1 MISVLILLVL
11 SGLLVIGTSVA
22 FAMGITAVVGMM
34 ITGDNLAA
42 VPKVFFDT
50 FSIYE
55 LLAVPLFVIMSQIL
69 LVGRVGEHLFDVI
82 NGWVRHWPGGLGIA
96 TVLSC
101 GFFSAVAGS
110 STATA
115 ATVGA
120 TAIPAMLRRK
130 YPKSFAF
137 GMVAGGGT
145 LGILIPPSIPF
156 ILYAAITSES
166 VAKLFLAGVLPG
178 LMIIGLLIVYI
189 VILQMRTGALP
200 REPRMPMP
208 ERLSVTTR
216 HIGALL
222 LPVVIL
228 GGIYVGIFTPTE
240 AAAAGVIYSVL
251 LCVVVYRSL
260 SWRDAVPILM
270 ATVRVSC
277 MIMFIIA
284 GAMVLSRVL
293 TTLQIA
299 PAIIQFFEDQQVS
312 QWVFVILM
320 NILWLVM
327 GTVME
332 VASIMLITLPIAFP
346 VAVSLGID
354 PIWFAV
360 IMVINMELA
369 TISPPIG
376 LNIFVLM
383 GIMNEKDEAMVVR
396 GVLPPF
402 LIISFGLI
410 LVIAFPAI
418 ATWLPSLH

>member
-1 MISVLILLVL
+1 MTSLLILIAL
-11 SGLLVIGTSVA
+11 SSFLILGTPVA
-22 FAMGITAVVGMM
+22 FAMGITAIVGMWL
-34 ITGDNLAA
+34 TGDNLAA
-42 VPKVFFDT
+42 VPKVFYET

-55 LLAVPLFVIMSQIL
+55 LLAVPLFILMSQVL
-69 LVGRVGEHLFDVI
+69 LVGKMGEYLFEVI
-82 NGWVRHWPGGLGIA
+82 NRWVRHWPGGLGIA

-120 TAIPAMLRRK
+120 TAIPAMLKRN

-156 ILYAAITSES
+156 ILYAAITGES
-166 VAKLFLAGVLPG
+166 VGKLFLAGIVP
-178 LMIIGLLIVYI
+178 GLLIILLLIIYI
-189 VILQMRTGALP
+189 IFLQIRTGSLP
-200 REPRMPMP
+200 RESKASIVDRISIT
-208 ERLSVTTR
+208 LR
-216 HIGALL
+216 HTGAIM
-222 LPVVIL
+222 LPVVVL
-228 GGIYVGIFTPTE
+228 GGIYGGLFTPTE
-240 AAAAGVIYSVL
+240 AAAAGAIYSIL
-251 LCVVVYRSL
+251 LCVIGYRTL
-260 SWRDAVPILM
+260 GFRDFMPILM
-270 ATVRVSC
+270 ATLRISC

-284 GAMVLSRVL
+284 GALVLSRVL

-299 PAIIQFFEDQQVS
+299 PNLIHFFEEQNFGK
-312 QWVFVILM
+312 WVFIILM
-320 NILWLVM
+320 NILWLIM

-346 VAVSLGID
+346 IAVSMGID
-354 PIWFAV
+354 PFWFAV

-383 GIMNEKDEAMVVR
+383 GIMNEKDEAMIVR

-402 LIISFGLI
+402 LIIGLGMI
-410 LVIAFPAI
+410 LIMIFPSI
-418 ATWLPSLH
+418 ATWLPSLQ

>member
-1 MISVLILLVL
+1 MIALALLLFLSVMLIL
-11 SGLLVIGTSVA
+11 GTSVA
-22 FAMGITAVVGMM
+22 FSMGIAAVVGMWL
-34 ITGDNLAA
+34 TGDNLAA
-42 VPKVFFDT
+42 VPKVFFET

-55 LLAVPLFVIMSQIL
+55 LLAVPLFVLMSQIL
-69 LVGRVGEHLFDVI
+69 LIGRVGEHLFTVI
-82 NGWVRHWPGGLGIA
+82 NSWVRHWPGGLGIA
-96 TVLSC
+96 TILSC

-120 TAIPAMLRRK
+120 TAIPAMLKRQ

-166 VAKLFLAGVLPG
+166 VSRLFLAGVVPG
-178 LMIIGLLIVYI
+178 LMIIGLLIVY
-189 VILQMRTGALP
+189 VMLLRYRTGELP
-200 REPRMPMP
+200 MEPRAPFR
-208 ERLSVTTR
+208 ERLQVTYQ
-216 HIGALL
+216 HMGALL

-228 GGIYVGIFTPTE
+228 GGIYFGIFTPTE
-240 AAAAGVIYSVL
+240 AAAAGVIYSVG
-251 LCVVVYRSL
+251 LCIVVYRSL
-260 SWRDAVPILM
+260 SWRDVMPILM
-270 ATVRVSC
+270 SSLRVSC

-299 PAIIQFFEDQQVS
+299 PSLIAFFEEQHIGK
-312 QWVFVILM
+312 WTFLIFM

-332 VASIMLITLPIAFP
+332 VASIMLITLPIVFP
-346 VAVSLGID
+346 LAISLGVD

-402 LIISFGLI
+402 LIIGLGLI
-410 LVIAFPAI
+410 LVMVFPGI
-418 ATWLPSLH
+418 ATWLPSQY

>member
-1 MISVLILLVL
+1 MTSLIILIAISFFLI
-11 SGLLVIGTSVA
+11 IGTPVA
-22 FAMGITAVVGMM
+22 FAMGITAILGMWL
-34 ITGDNLAA
+34 TGDNFAA
-42 VPKVFFDT
+42 VPKVFYET
-50 FSIYE
+50 FTIYE
-55 LLAVPLFVIMSQIL
+55 LLAVPLFILMSQVL
-69 LVGRVGEHLFDVI
+69 LVGKMGEHLFEVI
-82 NGWVRHWPGGLGIA
+82 NRWVRHWPGGLGIA

-120 TAIPAMLRRK
+120 TAIPAMLRRN

-156 ILYAAITSES
+156 ILYAAITGES
-166 VAKLFLAGVLPG
+166 VGKLFLAGIVPG
-178 LMIIGLLIVYI
+178 IMIILMFVVYI
-189 VILQMRTGALP
+189 IILQVRTGTLP
-200 REPRMPMP
+200 RDVKASWADRV
-208 ERLSVTTR
+208 SITVR
-216 HIGALL
+216 HSGALM
-222 LPVVIL
+222 LPVVVL
-228 GGIYVGIFTPTE
+228 GGIYGGVVTPTE
-240 AAAAGVIYSVL
+240 AAAAGSIYSIL
-251 LCVVVYRSL
+251 LCVIGYRTL
-260 SWRDAVPILM
+260 GFRHIMPILM
-270 ATVRVSC
+270 ATLRISC

-284 GAMVLSRVL
+284 GALVLSRVL

-299 PAIIQFFEDQQVS
+299 PDLIGFFERQGMGKWTFIIVMT
-312 QWVFVILM
+312 V
-320 NILWLVM
+320 LWLVM

-346 VAVSLGID
+346 IAMSLGVD

-383 GIMNEKDEAMVVR
+383 GIMNEKDEAMIVR

-402 LIISFGLI
+402 FIIAVAMI
-410 LVIAFPAI
+410 IIMIFPSI
-418 ATWLPSLH
+418 ATWLPNLK

>member
-1 MISVLILLVL
+1 MTSLIILIAITFF
-11 SGLLVIGTSVA
+11 LVIGTPVA
-22 FAMGITAVVGMM
+22 FAMGITAILGMWLL
-34 ITGDNLAA
+34 GDNLAA
-42 VPKVFFDT
+42 VPKVFYET
-50 FSIYE
+50 FTIYE
-55 LLAVPLFVIMSQIL
+55 LLAVPLFVLMSQVL
-69 LVGRVGEHLFDVI
+69 LVGKMGENLFEVI
-82 NGWVRHWPGGLGIA
+82 NRWVRHWPGGLGIA

-120 TAIPAMLRRK
+120 TAIPAMLKRN

-156 ILYAAITSES
+156 ILYAAITGES
-166 VAKLFLAGVLPG
+166 VGKLFMAGVLPG
-178 LMIIGLLIVYI
+178 AMIILLLILYI
-189 VILQMRTGALP
+189 VFLQMRTGTLP
-200 REPRMPMP
+200 RDEKASLRD
-208 ERLSVTTR
+208 RLSITIR
-216 HIGALL
+216 HGGALL
-222 LPVVIL
+222 LPVVVL
-228 GGIYVGIFTPTE
+228 GGIYGGILTPTE
-240 AAAAGVIYSVL
+240 AAAAGSIYSIL
-251 LCVVVYRSL
+251 LCALGYRSL
-260 SWRDAVPILM
+260 GFRDVMPILM
-270 ATVRVSC
+270 VTLRVSC

-284 GAMVLSRVL
+284 GALVLSRVL

-299 PAIIQFFEDQQVS
+299 PNLIHFFEQMNMGK
-312 QWVFVILM
+312 WEFVILM
-320 NILWLVM
+320 SILWLVM

-346 VAVSLGID
+346 IAVSLGID

-383 GIMNEKDEAMVVR
+383 GIMNEKDEAMIVR

-402 LIISFGLI
+402 LIIGLGMI
-410 LVIAFPAI
+410 IIMIFPSI
-418 ATWLPSLH
+418 ATWLPNLK

>member
-1 MISVLILLVL
+1 MTALIVLIALSLLL
-11 SGLLVIGTSVA
+11 IIGTSVA
-22 FAMGITAVVGMM
+22 FAMGMAAVVGMWL
-34 ITGDNLAA
+34 TGDNLAA
-42 VPKVFFDT
+42 IPKVFFET

-55 LLAVPLFVIMSQIL
+55 LLAVPLFVVMSQVL
-69 LVGRVGEHLFDVI
+69 LVGRVGEHLFEVI
-82 NGWVRHWPGGLGIA
+82 NSWVRHWPGGLGIA

-120 TAIPAMLRRK
+120 TAIPAMLRRR

-166 VAKLFLAGVLPG
+166 VGKLFLAGVMP
-178 LMIIGLLIVYI
+178 GLLIILLLVAYI
-189 VILQMRTGALP
+189 VILQLRTGTLP
-200 REPRMPMP
+200 REARASMG
-208 ERLSVTTR
+208 ERVAVTSGHT
-216 HIGALL
+216 GALL
-222 LPVVIL
+222 LPMVIL
-228 GGIYVGIFTPTE
+228 GGIYLGIFTPTE
-240 AAAAGVIYSVL
+240 AAAAGAIYSVL
-251 LCVVVYRSL
+251 LCVFVYRSL
-260 SWRDAVPILM
+260 AWSDVVPILM

-299 PAIIQFFEDQQVS
+299 PAVIAFFEEQHFGK
-312 QWVFVILM
+312 WTFLILM
-320 NILWLVM
+320 NVLWLVM

-383 GIMNEKDEAMVVR
+383 GIMNEKDEAVVVR

-402 LIISFGLI
+402 LIIGLGLI
-410 LVIAFPAI
+410 LVMAFPAI

>member
-22 FAMGITAVVGMM
+22 FAMGITAVVGML

-42 VPKVFFDT
+42 IPKVFFDT

-55 LLAVPLFVIMSQIL
+55 LLAVPLFVVMSQIL

-178 LMIIGLLIVYI
+178 LMIIALLIVYI

-200 REPRMPMP
+200 REPRMPML

-216 HIGALL
+216 HMGALL

-260 SWRDAVPILM
+260 RWRDAVPILM

-402 LIISFGLI
+402 LIISLGLI
-410 LVIAFPAI
+410 LVIVFPAI